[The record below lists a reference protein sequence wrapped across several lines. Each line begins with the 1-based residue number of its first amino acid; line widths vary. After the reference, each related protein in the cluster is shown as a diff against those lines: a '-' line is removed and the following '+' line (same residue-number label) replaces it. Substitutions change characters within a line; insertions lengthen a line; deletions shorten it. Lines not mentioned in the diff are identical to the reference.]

1 MSDLVIVEPAGL
13 PATERHERMAQQ
25 ARASKAEGTWRAYG
39 SDWQIWETWAA
50 ANGVTAMPADPGRVA
65 EFLSDMTVTRKLSTV
80 RRYLASI
87 SVSHTLKGHQF
98 ERKHPSIKTI
108 PRGAARG
115 APLPRRVRPL
125 LAKQVRALLRELG
138 DHAAERRDAAVLA
151 LGVASGCRRSELA
164 GLDWARRGAG
174 SGMIELTDEGATIT
188 LFCSKTSQGEEV
200 ECIYLQPGLALKT
213 VKGWI
218 EAGAIAE
225 ATPLFRPVSKGGKVG
240 TGRLSDGSIARVVKA
255 RCAAAGLEPRD
266 FAGHS
271 LRAGM
276 VTSAAESGV
285 SEWRIRM
292 TSRHKSDVLRQYIRP
307 VEKRQHALTS
317 DIGL

>member
-25 ARASKAEGTWRAYG
+25 ARASKAERTWRAYG
-39 SDWQIWETWAA
+39 SDWQIWEAWAA
-50 ANGVTAMPADPGRVA
+50 ANGATAMPADPGRVA

-98 ERKHPSIKTI
+98 ERKNPAIKTI
-108 PRGAARG
+108 LRGAARG

-138 DHAAERRDAAVLA
+138 DDAAERRDAALLA

-164 GLDWARRGAG
+164 GLDWARRGTG
-174 SGMIELTDEGATIT
+174 PGMIELTDEGATIT

-200 ECIYLQPGLALKT
+200 ECVYLLPGLALKT
-213 VKGWI
+213 VKAWV
-218 EAGAIAE
+218 EEGAIE
-225 ATPLFRPVSKGGKVG
+225 EGTPLFRPVSKGGKVG
-240 TGRLSDGSIARVVKA
+240 AGRLSDGSIARIVKA

-266 FAGHS
+266 FAGYS